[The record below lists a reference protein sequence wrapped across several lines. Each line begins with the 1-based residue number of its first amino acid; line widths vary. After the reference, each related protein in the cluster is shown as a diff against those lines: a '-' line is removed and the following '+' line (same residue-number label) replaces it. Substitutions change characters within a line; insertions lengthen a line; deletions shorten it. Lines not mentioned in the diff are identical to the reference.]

1 MKTQDD
7 KKLDN
12 PVWFSLS
19 ETHQSFAIDYGSIKF
34 YHSDYCP
41 FGGFEKDN
49 AIAKSIDEYSM
60 LVDSFFIVGEKPELS
75 NLLKLNKELVC
86 LQMIV
91 YDAIDIPTKDKIV
104 RTMYNILVILT
115 IIPIASSFLFFQN
128 NDMKKEKSG
137 MAINSMRS

>member
-60 LVDSFFIVGEKPELS
+60 LVDSFFITEILIEKVILA
-75 NLLKLNKELVC
+75 K
-86 LQMIV
+86 
-91 YDAIDIPTKDKIV
+91 
-104 RTMYNILVILT
+104 LVIRLM
-115 IIPIASSFLFFQN
+115 N
-128 NDMKKEKSG
+128 NK
-137 MAINSMRS
+137 I

>member
-49 AIAKSIDEYSM
+49 AIEILRPKFLKTDKVISTGNYGLADTAK
-60 LVDSFFIVGEKPELS
+60 V
-75 NLLKLNKELVC
+75 
-86 LQMIV
+86 
-91 YDAIDIPTKDKIV
+91 KI
-104 RTMYNILVILT
+104 
-115 IIPIASSFLFFQN
+115 Q
-128 NDMKKEKSG
+128 
-137 MAINSMRS
+137 